1 MLDPMYH
8 YFFLTRIYK
17 IYVKYIYKINIYMLN
32 INIYVIYINIYD
44 NILSH
49 KKLSKFFKNLKLKRS
64 HSLEIVKYIQI

>member
-1 MLDPMYH
+1 
-8 YFFLTRIYK
+8 
-17 IYVKYIYKINIYMLN
+17 MLN

-64 HSLEIVKYIQI
+64 HSLEMVKYIQI